1 MTLIHNEKAYPMRI
15 GFLFTY
21 AFSSYLRLR
30 LNHNF
35 RMADTNLTIKDWAE
49 DDRPRE
55 KLRDKGAQQLS
66 NAELL
71 AILLGSGTKTET
83 AVDVAKRVLAISKND
98 LKELGKKSLSD
109 FMQIKGIGQA
119 RAITIMAALELGRRR
134 SSEKSEDSDKITGSI
149 DAANIFIPL
158 LGDLAY
164 EEFWVLLLNRS
175 NKIIEKR
182 KVGQGGLS
190 ATVVDSRLIAKL
202 AINNL
207 ASGVIAVHNHPS
219 GNLLPSESDKHLT
232 NKLNEALNLFDIN
245 LIDHIIVSNDSY
257 YSFAEEGLI

>member
-1 MTLIHNEKAYPMRI
+1 
-15 GFLFTY
+15 
-21 AFSSYLRLR
+21 
-30 LNHNF
+30 
-35 RMADTNLTIKDWAE
+35 MAETNLTIKDWAE

-83 AVDVAKRVLAISKND
+83 AVDVAKRVLAIAKND
-98 LKELGKKSLSD
+98 LKELGKKTLTN
-109 FMQIKGIGQA
+109 FMQVKGIGEA

-134 SSEKSEDSDKITGSI
+134 RSEKREEPDKITGAT
-149 DAANIFIPL
+149 DVAELFISL
-158 LGDLAY
+158 LGDLPH
-164 EEFWVLLLNRS
+164 EEFWVLFLNRS

-207 ASGVIAVHNHPS
+207 ASGVIVAHNHPS
-219 GNLLPSESDKHLT
+219 GNLQPSASDKQIT
-232 NKLNEALNLFDIN
+232 EKLHEALALFDIN
-245 LIDHIIVSNDSY
+245 LIDHIIVSTDSY
-257 YSFAEEGLI
+257 YSFAEEGLL

>member
-1 MTLIHNEKAYPMRI
+1 
-15 GFLFTY
+15 
-21 AFSSYLRLR
+21 
-30 LNHNF
+30 
-35 RMADTNLTIKDWAE
+35 MANTNLTIKDWAE

-55 KLRDKGAQQLS
+55 KLRDNGPRQLS

-83 AVDVAKRVLAISKND
+83 AVDVAKRVLSISKND

-109 FMQIKGIGQA
+109 FMQVKGIGQA

-134 SSEKSEDSDKITGSI
+134 SSEKGDDSDKITDAMDVASI
-149 DAANIFIPL
+149 FMPL
-158 LGDLAY
+158 LGDLTY

-175 NKIIEKR
+175 NKVIEKQ
-182 KVGQGGLS
+182 KIGQGGLS

-202 AINNL
+202 AISSL
-207 ASGVIAVHNHPS
+207 ASGVIAIHNHPS
-219 GNLLPSESDKHLT
+219 GNLQPSQSDIQIT
-232 NKLNEALNLFDIN
+232 NKLRDALSLFEIN

-257 YSFAEEGLI
+257 YSFAEEELL

>member
-1 MTLIHNEKAYPMRI
+1 MPN
-15 GFLFTY
+15 
-21 AFSSYLRLR
+21 S
-30 LNHNF
+30 
-35 RMADTNLTIKDWAE
+35 NLTIKDWAE

-83 AVDVAKRVLAISKND
+83 AVDVAKRVLSISKND

-109 FMQIKGIGQA
+109 FIQVKGIGEA

-134 SSEKSEDSDKITGSI
+134 RAETSEEPDRITG
-149 DAANIFIPL
+149 AADVAELFISL
-158 LGDLAY
+158 LGDLSH
-164 EEFWVLLLNRS
+164 EEFWVLFLNRS

-190 ATVVDSRLIAKL
+190 ATVVDVRLIAKS

-207 ASGVIAVHNHPS
+207 ASAIIVAHNHPS
-219 GNLLPSESDKHLT
+219 GNLQPSESDKQIT
-232 NKLNEALNLFDIN
+232 RKLSDALDLFDIN
-245 LIDHIIVSNDSY
+245 LIDHIIVSTDSY
-257 YSFAEEGLI
+257 YSFAEDGLL

>member
-1 MTLIHNEKAYPMRI
+1 
-15 GFLFTY
+15 
-21 AFSSYLRLR
+21 
-30 LNHNF
+30 
-35 RMADTNLTIKDWAE
+35 MAETNLTIKDWAE

-83 AVDVAKRVLAISKND
+83 AVDVAKRVLTIAKND
-98 LKELGKKSLSD
+98 LTELGKKTLSD
-109 FMQIKGIGQA
+109 FMQVKGIGEA

-134 SSEKSEDSDKITGSI
+134 RSEKSEEPDKITGAA
-149 DAANIFIPL
+149 DAADIFTSI
-158 LGDLAY
+158 LGDLPH
-164 EEFWVLLLNRS
+164 EEFWVLFLNRG

-190 ATVVDSRLIAKL
+190 ATVVDTRLIAKL

-207 ASGVIAVHNHPS
+207 ASGIIVAHNHPS
-219 GNLLPSESDKHLT
+219 GNLQPSSNDKQIT
-232 NKLNEALNLFDIN
+232 NKLNEALALFDIT
-245 LIDHIIVSNDSY
+245 LIDHIIVSNNKY
-257 YSFAEEGLI
+257 YSFAEEGLL

>member
-1 MTLIHNEKAYPMRI
+1 MPN
-15 GFLFTY
+15 
-21 AFSSYLRLR
+21 
-30 LNHNF
+30 
-35 RMADTNLTIKDWAE
+35 TNLTIKDWAE

-55 KLRDKGAQQLS
+55 KLRDKGAQLLS

-83 AVDVAKRVLAISKND
+83 AVDVAKRVLAIAKND
-98 LKELGKKSLSD
+98 LAELGKKNLSD
-109 FMQIKGIGQA
+109 FMQIKGIGEA

-134 SSEKSEDSDKITGSI
+134 RSEKSEEPDKITGAA
-149 DAANIFIPL
+149 DAADIFIAL

-164 EEFWVLLLNRS
+164 EEFWVLFLNRS

-202 AINNL
+202 AISNL
-207 ASGVIAVHNHPS
+207 ASGIIVAHNHPS
-219 GNLLPSESDKHLT
+219 GNLQPSASDKQIT
-232 NKLNEALNLFDIN
+232 SKLSEALSLFDIN
-245 LIDHIIVSNDSY
+245 LIDHIIVSSDSY
-257 YSFAEEGLI
+257 YSFAEEGLL

>member
-1 MTLIHNEKAYPMRI
+1 MT
-15 GFLFTY
+15 
-21 AFSSYLRLR
+21 
-30 LNHNF
+30 
-35 RMADTNLTIKDWAE
+35 DTNLTIKDWAE

-83 AVDVAKRVLAISKND
+83 AVDVAKRVLAIAKND
-98 LKELGKKSLSD
+98 LKELGKKTLTD
-109 FMQIKGIGQA
+109 LTQVKGIGEA

-134 SSEKSEDSDKITGSI
+134 RLKKGKDLDKITGAS
-149 DAANIFIPL
+149 DVADIFMPL

-164 EEFWVLLLNRS
+164 EEFWVLFLNRS

-182 KVGQGGLS
+182 KVGQGGIS
-190 ATVVDSRLIAKL
+190 ATVVDSRLIVKL

-207 ASGVIAVHNHPS
+207 ASGVIVAHNHPS
-219 GNLLPSESDKHLT
+219 GNLTPSESDKQIT
-232 NKLNEALNLFDIN
+232 QKLSDALDFFDIN
-245 LIDHIIVSNDSY
+245 LIDHVIVSNDSY
-257 YSFAEEGLI
+257 FSFAEEDLL

>member
-1 MTLIHNEKAYPMRI
+1 M
-15 GFLFTY
+15 LFIATFVLHINY
-21 AFSSYLRLR
+21 EMP
-30 LNHNF
+30 H
-35 RMADTNLTIKDWAE
+35 TNLTIKDWAE

-83 AVDVAKRVLAISKND
+83 AVDVAKCVLNIAKND
-98 LKELGKKSLSD
+98 LKELGKKSLTD
-109 FMQIKGIGQA
+109 FMQVKGIGEA

-134 SSEKSEDSDKITGSI
+134 QSEKSDEPDKITDAA

-158 LGDLAY
+158 LSDLTY
-164 EEFWVLLLNRS
+164 EEFWVLFLNRS
-175 NKIIEKR
+175 NKVIEKR

-190 ATVVDSRLIAKL
+190 ATIVDSRLIARL

-207 ASGVIAVHNHPS
+207 SSGIIVVHNHPS
-219 GNLLPSESDKHLT
+219 GSIQPSANDKQIT
-232 NKLNEALNLFDIN
+232 SKLNKALSLFDIT
-245 LIDHIIVSNDSY
+245 LIDHLIVSGSNY
-257 YSFAEEGLI
+257 YSFAEKGLL